1 MGTPVVF
8 GEDYIMER
16 IYSDIRAG
24 LSLECAAQR
33 AGVVPATLQNW
44 IRRGKRGD
52 ELYVTFYQ
60 ESRKALADAQALY
73 VARINLASK
82 DDWKAAAWMLE
93 RMWPETYGDN
103 KKELRE
109 ALKLL
114 KQLQRENIKTP
125 IASQEALPAPKPDDS
140 SGESTIKLEA
150 ISGGTDASPQLPGR

>member
-73 VARINLASK
+73 VARINLS
-82 DDWKAAAWMLE
+82 L
-93 RMWPETYGDN
+93 
-103 KKELRE
+103 
-109 ALKLL
+109 
-114 KQLQRENIKTP
+114 IH
-125 IASQEALPAPKPDDS
+125 I
-140 SGESTIKLEA
+140 
-150 ISGGTDASPQLPGR
+150 